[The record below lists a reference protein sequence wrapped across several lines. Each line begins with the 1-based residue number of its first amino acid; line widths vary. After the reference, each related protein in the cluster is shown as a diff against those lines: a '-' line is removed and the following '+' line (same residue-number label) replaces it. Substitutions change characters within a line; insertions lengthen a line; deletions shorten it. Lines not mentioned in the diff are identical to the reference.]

1 MADEMTDAK
10 AVLAAAIEASHVAAK
25 SLASHYDTVLADLDG
40 VIYEG
45 SLPIA
50 GAAEG
55 ILALKK
61 QGLTVGFVT
70 NNSSRKSETIAEQ
83 LAGFGVQAEPD
94 EIISSGQTGVELM
107 QGMVQPGA
115 KVLVVGGEG
124 LRARVVAAGFELVQD
139 SSGNP
144 DAVIQGFSPDL
155 AWRQLAEASFAIQR
169 GAVWVATNSDWTIP
183 QENGLAPGNGTMVA
197 AVHTA
202 TGIFAKVAG
211 KPEPAIYKTALRVFD
226 AKKALFVG
234 DRLDT
239 DILGANRADIDS
251 ALVLTGVSTRKD
263 LLAAKKEE
271 RPTFIIESML
281 DLLGPYV
288 EPKRTKHGFRCGDAL
303 VESLLDR
310 IVVVEGD
317 PTSVEALRAAC
328 SVIWNS
334 EKHISLLSVE
344 PRLYQ
349 DEKFSRNKN

>member
-1 MADEMTDAK
+1 M
-10 AVLAAAIEASHVAAK
+10 AIEANHVAAK

-45 SLPIA
+45 TMAIA
-50 GAAEG
+50 GAAEA
-55 ILALKK
+55 ILGLKK
-61 QGLTVGFVT
+61 QGLKVGFVT
-70 NNSSRKSETIAEQ
+70 NNSSRKTSTIAEQ
-83 LAGFGVQAEPD
+83 LATFGVAARPD

-107 QGMVQPGA
+107 QGMIAPGS

-124 LRARVVAAGFELVQD
+124 LRARGEAAGFELVKD
-139 SSGNP
+139 SNGEP
-144 DAVIQGFSPDL
+144 KAVIQGFSPDL
-155 AWRQLAEASFAIQR
+155 TWRELAEASFAIQR

-183 QENGLAPGNGTMVA
+183 QERGLAPGNGTMLA

-211 KPEPAIYKTALRVFD
+211 KPEPAIFDTAMRVFGSR
-226 AKKALFVG
+226 KALFVG

-239 DILGANRADIDS
+239 DILGANRAEIDS
-251 ALVLTGVSTRKD
+251 VLVLTGVSTRKD

-271 RPTFIIESML
+271 RPAFVVESML
-281 DLLGPYV
+281 DLLEPYV

-303 VESLLDR
+303 VENLLDR

-317 PTSVEALRAAC
+317 PTSIEALRAAC

-334 EKHISLLSVE
+334 AKHISLLTVE

-349 DEKFSRNKN
+349 DDNFSRIKE

>member
-1 MADEMTDAK
+1 MVGAMAAL
-10 AVLAAAIEASHVAAK
+10 VAAIEASHVAAK

-61 QGLTVGFVT
+61 QGLKVGFVT
-70 NNSSRKSETIAEQ
+70 NNSSRKTETIAEQ
-83 LAGFGVQAEPD
+83 LAGFGVHAEPD

-107 QGMVQPGA
+107 QGMVEPGA

-124 LRARVVAAGFELVQD
+124 LRARVEAAGFELVQD
-139 SSGNP
+139 AAGEP
-144 DAVIQGFSPDL
+144 QAVIQGFSPDL
-155 AWRQLAEASFAIQR
+155 TWRQLAEASFAIAR

-183 QENGLAPGNGTMVA
+183 QERGLAPGNGTMLA

-211 KPEPAIYKTALRVFD
+211 KPEPAIFETAVRVFES
-226 AKKALFVG
+226 KSTLFVG

-239 DILGANRADIDS
+239 DILGANRAHIDS
-251 ALVLTGVSTRKD
+251 VLVLTGVSTRKD
-263 LLAAKKEE
+263 LLAAQKEE
-271 RPTFIIESML
+271 RPAFIVESML
-281 DLLGPYV
+281 DLLEASI
-288 EPKRTKHGFRCGDAL
+288 EPTHTKHGFRCGDAL
-303 VESLLDR
+303 VERLLDR

-349 DEKFSRNKN
+349 DEKFSRTKN